1 MAAKKPATQ
10 DLGHKAEQQACRFL
24 QQRGLKT
31 LAQNYRCR
39 YGEIDLVMQD
49 DNEDLVFVEVRYR
62 KSGLF
67 GTAADSIDQRKQNK
81 LRKTAE
87 HFLQHHP
94 KLAKLP
100 SRFDVIAIQ
109 GNAEYAQCEWLQNA
123 F

>member
-1 MAAKKPATQ
+1 MTAKKRAAQ
-10 DLGHKAEQQACRFL
+10 DLGRKAEQQACQFL
-24 QQRGLKT
+24 QQQGLKT
-31 LAQNYRCR
+31 LSQNYHCR
-39 YGEIDLVMQD
+39 YGEIDLVMR
-49 DNEDLVFVEVRYR
+49 DNAEGLVFVEVRYR
-62 KSGLF
+62 KSGHF
-67 GTAADSIDQRKQNK
+67 GTAVDSIDQCKQDK

-87 HFLQHHP
+87 HFLQQHP